1 MSIPT
6 VDVFVSGA
14 GPVGLF
20 FAYQMATLGHTV
32 YCVDPKPGPTDQ
44 SRAILITSRTMEI
57 LEEKCFASAILSE
70 AVVLNGIKIFRNGV
84 ETDGLDAQADSCYPH
99 ATVLMQGTTEKIFN
113 DRLNKNTDCRVDWE
127 TELSFYTQEDGY
139 VSCTVQ
145 DVHTREVKVIHAKYI
160 VGADGTHSKVRKG
173 SSDWTYEGTSIMTK
187 FYLAD
192 LTIKG
197 EQADCLKTRMNTFMK
212 GSYVMG
218 LVRLN
223 PLKESPD
230 RENKFRVFG
239 NTEAYLLTKEDKKEL
254 YRHGLV
260 KKDEPPSLEY
270 IQEWIDK
277 MTFPMKLKVSD
288 LDWSSFFRINERIA
302 NGFRRGRAFLAGDAA
317 HCHSPAGGQGMN
329 LGLQDADNLA
339 WKMSHVLKGLV
350 ANPEELLD
358 SYSIEREPHAKSTIE
373 TTGSATKTALT
384 EDGFMSNLRGILIS
398 AALMV
403 PQIRRYAFNNTMQL
417 NVTVNNE
424 SKLIGTSDK
433 GLILAGQY
441 FPDTGPLRKSFF
453 PKTGYSRTIE
463 RKSLREILVGNTE
476 FVALFIDTCHSGTKP
491 HTEQMEMFWT
501 LTRNLPIRRIIV
513 RSAWHCHSANVF
525 PSFVTKEE
533 ESTAEESFYTEERI
547 DLPMSVTNRIVSVPF
562 YGSFFAGNTKPCVVM
577 ILRPDLYIANAE
589 IITDDNSTLE
599 HSLKLFDSVFPQG
612 LNK

>member
-1 MSIPT
+1 
-6 VDVFVSGA
+6 
-14 GPVGLF
+14 
-20 FAYQMATLGHTV
+20 
-32 YCVDPKPGPTDQ
+32 
-44 SRAILITSRTMEI
+44 
-57 LEEKCFASAILSE
+57 
-70 AVVLNGIKIFRNGV
+70 
-84 ETDGLDAQADSCYPH
+84 
-99 ATVLMQGTTEKIFN
+99 
-113 DRLNKNTDCRVDWE
+113 
-127 TELSFYTQEDGY
+127 
-139 VSCTVQ
+139 
-145 DVHTREVKVIHAKYI
+145 
-160 VGADGTHSKVRKG
+160 
-173 SSDWTYEGTSIMTK
+173 
-187 FYLAD
+187 
-192 LTIKG
+192 
-197 EQADCLKTRMNTFMK
+197 
-212 GSYVMG
+212 
-218 LVRLN
+218 
-223 PLKESPD
+223 
-230 RENKFRVFG
+230 
-239 NTEAYLLTKEDKKEL
+239 
-254 YRHGLV
+254 
-260 KKDEPPSLEY
+260 
-270 IQEWIDK
+270 
-277 MTFPMKLKVSD
+277 
-288 LDWSSFFRINERIA
+288 
-302 NGFRRGRAFLAGDAA
+302 
-317 HCHSPAGGQGMN
+317 
-329 LGLQDADNLA
+329 
-339 WKMSHVLKGLV
+339 
-350 ANPEELLD
+350 
-358 SYSIEREPHAKSTIE
+358 
-373 TTGSATKTALT
+373 
-384 EDGFMSNLRGILIS
+384 MSNLRGILIS

-403 PQIRRYAFNNTMQL
+403 PQIRRYAFNNTMQVKRSIFFFKKILTDWCIKL